1 MHSVGD
7 IVDGKQV
14 AQERVLKTKQEKQK
28 RKSGNRR
35 SQSFFASTGMQI
47 HAMQI
52 PVTWSFGDVGRRTPA
67 TSKHSI
73 NSYFTS

>member
-14 AQERVLKTKQEKQK
+14 YQERVLKTKQEEQK

-35 SQSFFASTGMQI
+35 SRSPSLPLCI
-47 HAMQI
+47 
-52 PVTWSFGDVGRRTPA
+52 
-67 TSKHSI
+67 
-73 NSYFTS
+73 